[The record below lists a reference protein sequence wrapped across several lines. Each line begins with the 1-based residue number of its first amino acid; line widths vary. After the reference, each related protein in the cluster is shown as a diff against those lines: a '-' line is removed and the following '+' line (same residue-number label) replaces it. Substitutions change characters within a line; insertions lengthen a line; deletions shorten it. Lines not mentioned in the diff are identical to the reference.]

1 MFPTKCVIFSIACCN
16 SPDGVCGRRMVF
28 QSNNDFAGPDYTG
41 RELFR
46 SVAHA
51 DLDLYT
57 NRVVL
62 YGDVNMFTD

>member
-1 MFPTKCVIFSIACCN
+1 
-16 SPDGVCGRRMVF
+16 MVF

-41 RELFR
+41 REPFR